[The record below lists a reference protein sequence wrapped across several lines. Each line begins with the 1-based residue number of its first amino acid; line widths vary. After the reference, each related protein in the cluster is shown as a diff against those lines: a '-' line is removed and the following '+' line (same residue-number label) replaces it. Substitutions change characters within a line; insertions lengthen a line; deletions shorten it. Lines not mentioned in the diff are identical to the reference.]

1 MTIGIT
7 LTDQQRME
15 EQVSALRAQ
24 VVSLSG
30 ELSHYRD
37 ENNSPSWLQMKMMRQ
52 AKALTSLNRRV
63 RMQRLILREL
73 NLHDSELADTIFNLV
88 KDKYATELAD
98 DVVLTF

>member
-15 EQVSALRAQ
+15 EQVSSLRSQ
-24 VVSLSG
+24 VVSLDA

-37 ENNSPSWLQMKMMRQ
+37 ENKSPSWLQSKMMRQ
-52 AKALTSLNRRV
+52 AKSLTSLNRRV